1 MVGSKP
7 VKTRSNSHQYAIKQV
22 TAEHAMIII
31 PPWWLIIIVTWQKS
45 ASANFFKLLKW
56 SLVTELL
63 EQIDNLLL
71 RLYQQQQYGTIFIPN
86 YFAIIHSIPM
96 LHHAIGQG

>member
-22 TAEHAMIII
+22 TAEHAMIIT

-71 RLYQQQQYGTIFIPN
+71 RLYQQQQYGVPSSYQTTIQS
-86 YFAIIHSIPM
+86 SIPYQCYTM
-96 LHHAIGQG
+96 P